1 MDPPAAD
8 SFSSLALVDRWE
20 GDGSDVRPRRER
32 FRTPRLRDGFGPA
45 ARRREVEPIGI
56 GGKDEIGT
64 LARAFDDIQQT
75 AVRTAVDLSAL
86 LRRGI
91 GDLFVNLARRRF
103 RLGGSPRRRAG
114 AAVAGADAGSCRRG
128 RRRPACRCRPPRA
141 CGGAAARRG
150 AVPQGRPPRAWT
162 PRPPAAVVVGS
173 APCAPARRAP
183 GGGPGRCAAG
193 SEATAD
199 APDAQLSVQ
208 RPGLERP
215 GTERHACTAVWT
227 WSP

>member
-1 MDPPAAD
+1 MDTPEAD
-8 SFSSLALVDRWE
+8 CFSSLALVDRWE
-20 GDGSDVRPRRER
+20 GDGPDVRPRRER
-32 FRTPRLRDGFGPA
+32 PRTPRLRDGFGPA

-114 AAVAGADAGSCRRG
+114 AAVAGVDAAAASRSRG
-128 RRRPACRCRPPRA
+128 RFRPLRTCAPSPRRRPGVVRSRLRSHCRRA
-141 CGGAAARRG
+141 RCSAQRST
-150 AVPQGRPPRAWT
+150 AWT
-162 PRPPAAVVVGS
+162 GE
-173 APCAPARRAP
+173 ARN
-183 GGGPGRCAAG
+183 
-193 SEATAD
+193 
-199 APDAQLSVQ
+199 
-208 RPGLERP
+208 
-215 GTERHACTAVWT
+215 
-227 WSP
+227 